1 MVVFRALGWLFLALA
16 VAVVVHD
23 LLSWWSQGRYPF
35 STFGSLW
42 AHLDPASL
50 GNTQT
55 SVRRHLSGVLWT
67 WMMRPLLTVPAVPAF
82 LVLGLVL
89 VWLGRR
95 DLGRPDAGVLMGSRP
110 RRRRGG
116 LS

>member
-1 MVVFRALGWLFLALA
+1 MVVFRGLGWLLLALA

-23 LLSWWSQGRYPF
+23 LLTWWSEGSYPS

-42 AHLDPASL
+42 SHLDPSSL

-55 SVRRHLSGVLWT
+55 SVRRHLSGILWT
-67 WMMRPLLTVPAVPAF
+67 WMMRPLLTVPVVPAF
-82 LVLGLVL
+82 AVLGLAL
-89 VWLGRR
+89 VWIGRR
-95 DLGRPDAGVLMGSRP
+95 DGGRAEPGFLMGSRP
-110 RRRRGG
+110 RRRRRG